1 MIPSNDIIEWSDIA
15 PWFSSEQVEQDLVIS
30 RSLVELFSDKLIQDN
45 LAFRGGTAIHK
56 LFLHPQPRYSE
67 DIDLVQIKPGPF
79 GHIIDRIRA
88 ILSFI
93 GEPKIKQKNRNNTLI
108 YQFDSEIEPVQR
120 LKLKV
125 ETNCREHNSQF
136 DLEYKQYEV
145 NSSWFKGTCR
155 IPTYQIEELIGTKLR
170 ALYQRKKGR
179 DLYDIYKVLD
189 SELTVSIDK
198 IIQAYGYYMKGEVSG
213 TPNKK
218 VYLDNIE
225 AKMKDPDFLVD
236 ITTLLQSSEEYQ
248 PEAGYQLVKEQLL
261 SKME

>member
-1 MIPSNDIIEWSDIA
+1 MIPSNDIIEWSEFV
-15 PWFSSEQVEQDLVIS
+15 PWFTNEQVEQDLIIS
-30 RSLVELFSDKLIQDN
+30 RSLVELFSDKVIQEN

-56 LFLHPQPRYSE
+56 LFLSPQPRYSE

-79 GHIIDRIRA
+79 GHIFDRIRE

-93 GEPKIKQKNRNNTLI
+93 GEPKRKQKNRNNTLI

-125 ETNCREHNSQF
+125 ETNCREHNSF
-136 DLEYKQYEV
+136 FGLEYKQYEV

-155 IPTYQIEELIGTKLR
+155 ILTYQIEELMGTKLR

-189 SELTVSIDK
+189 SELSVSIDK
-198 IIQAYGYYMKGEVSG
+198 IIQAYKYYMKGEASG
-213 TPNKK
+213 IPATKI
-218 VYLDNIE
+218 YLENIE
-225 AKMKDPDFLVD
+225 AKMKDPDFLGD
-236 ITTLLQSSEEYQ
+236 TTILLQASEAYESG
-248 PEAGYQLVKEQLL
+248 AGYKKVKELLL
-261 SKME
+261 SKM